1 MFKKSN
7 AIVTIVQRLFVRTL
21 KKKGI
26 NKEVRKMSFYEMN
39 IDVIYPTMEIKII
52 TNTNSPCLKIFH
64 AMGDGIFPQSLD
76 CSNIAFNAFTYR
88 KMKQ

>member
-1 MFKKSN
+1 
-7 AIVTIVQRLFVRTL
+7 
-21 KKKGI
+21 
-26 NKEVRKMSFYEMN
+26 MSFYEMN

-76 CSNIAFNAFTYR
+76 CSKTLPS
-88 KMKQ
+88 MP